1 MVFGDA
7 LEKMK
12 AGAKTTRRGWFFP
25 VCLYVAYT
33 KASLQPY
40 LVVQAP
46 GHEAMPY
53 TATHTDL
60 FADVGRRCREFT
72 RTTD

>member
-12 AGAKTTRRGWFFP
+12 AGAKMTRRGWLFP
-25 VCLYVAYT
+25 ACLYVAYT

-40 LVVQAP
+40 LVVQAQAP

-60 FADVGRRCREFT
+60 FADDWEAMP
-72 RTTD
+72 